1 MTRSPMAALQRIPR
15 SLLVSNALIALWLT
29 LLANASFLNKLA
41 ALTPYHDWRFP
52 TFMAAML
59 VLLAAYINLFL
70 TWVTWGRLARPL
82 LSLILLLS
90 ALSAYFMDTF
100 GVGIDPGQIQ
110 NMMETDIKESRD
122 LVTWNMLAYVLV
134 IAGLPMLWLWGKPL
148 SPEGFLRRQRNRLLS
163 SAGSLVL
170 IALVAAFFYADLASI
185 FREHRSIRFTI
196 VPHNYLVSLRTHF
209 KNHHLRED
217 IPFRTYGE
225 DAQRITGAGT
235 SAGAAAKPRLLVM
248 VVGETA
254 RAESFGLQG
263 YARNTTPEL
272 AKLPITYF
280 SNVSSCGTATAVSLP
295 CLFSGFIRKDYDAG
309 VAKHREGL
317 LDILQRGGYAVS
329 WLDNNS
335 GCKGTCDRIENV
347 PLLADRRD
355 VWCHQEE
362 CQDDLLIESFA
373 SFLSGAP
380 VKDRVIVLHQQ
391 GSHGPAYYLRYPK
404 AFERFTPAC
413 NSNALQSCTRQQVI
427 NTYDN
432 TIAYTDHIIASAI
445 KTLAKDDRYS
455 SALLYVSD
463 HGESTGERGLYLH
476 GAPYLLA
483 PSQQTHVPML
493 TWLSPAFAAEE
504 PSRAACLSQRR
515 QDDLSHDHVFQSL
528 LGLAGVKTR
537 VYVPALD
544 MTHGC
549 ADRP

>member
-1 MTRSPMAALQRIPR
+1 MTRSLTTAWRQLPH
-15 SLLVSNALIALWLT
+15 SLLVINALIALWLT
-29 LLANASFLNKLA
+29 VLANTSFLSKIA
-41 ALTPYHDWRFP
+41 ALTPYHDWRYP

-59 VLLAAYINLFL
+59 VLLAAYISLFL

-82 LSLILLLS
+82 LTFILLAS
-90 ALSAYFMDTF
+90 ALTAYFVDTF

-110 NMMETDIKESRD
+110 NMMETDFQESRD
-122 LVTWNMLAYVLV
+122 LATWNMLAYVMV
-134 IAGLPMLWLWGKPL
+134 IAGLPLIWLWRKPL
-148 SPEGFLRRQRNRLLS
+148 SPEGFIRRQRNRLLS
-163 SAGSLVL
+163 SAGSLLL

-185 FREHRSIRFTI
+185 FREHRGIRFTI
-196 VPHNYLVSLRTHF
+196 VPHNYIVSLRSHF
-209 KNHHLRED
+209 KHHHVSED
-217 IPFRTYGE
+217 MPLQKYGE
-225 DAQRITGAGT
+225 DAYRVASIG
-235 SAGAAAKPRLLVM
+235 SASKPRLLVL

-254 RAESFGLQG
+254 RAQSFGLQG

-280 SNVSSCGTATAVSLP
+280 NNVSSCGTATAVSLP
-295 CLFSGFIRKDYDAG
+295 CLFSGFTRKQYDAS

-335 GCKGTCDRIENV
+335 GCKGACDRVETV
-347 PLLADRRD
+347 PLLEERKS
-355 VWCHQEE
+355 VWCRKGE
-362 CQDDLLIESFA
+362 CKDDLLIESFA
-373 SFLSGAP
+373 SYLADAP
-380 VKDRVIVLHQQ
+380 LKDRVIVLHQE

-432 TIAYTDHIIASAI
+432 TIAYTDYIIASAI
-445 KTLAKDDRYS
+445 RTLTQDKRYS

-493 TWLSPAFAAEE
+493 TWLSPEFAAHE
-504 PSRAACLSQRR
+504 PARAACLSKRSS
-515 QDDLSHDHVFQSL
+515 DELSHDNVFHSM
-528 LGLAGVKTR
+528 LGLAGVRTR
-537 VYVPALD
+537 TYVPALD
-544 MTHGC
+544 MSTGC
-549 ADRP
+549 ADRT